1 MPSRQLK
8 IRDGRGRSG
17 HTARMTTAVRASS
30 ATLIGRHDELGA
42 VLELLGDLPEGQG
55 EVVMVSG
62 PAGIGKTRFVTAVA
76 DRLRANGVRVMTG
89 ACLDLGSGAPPY
101 VALIAAF
108 RSVDPPAVQLLDAL
122 TGAIDMRR
130 SKLFEMLRTT
140 LTALARRRPTVLVIE
155 DVHWLDA
162 ITRDALLYLSAMMRE
177 GRWGIVLTYRSDEVA
192 GRPIATT
199 FLDVVHRATAAHV
212 LLSELSEQEVA
223 AQVAGITGEEP
234 STEYVEHLHRR
245 TGGVPLFVE
254 EVVAAESS
262 GQTSVPDH
270 LRDLFLGRVG
280 RLHASAI
287 RAVEVVA
294 AHGEPCR
301 EQLVATVLGVDA
313 GEVATALDDAV
324 AAHVLRSDAR
334 GYQMRHE
341 LLREAVYEALPAS
354 RRRALHG
361 RIATALAATASPDV
375 MALARHWHEA
385 GDARRAARA
394 NLAAAAVAER
404 VHAPAEALV
413 YLDRVLAHLDALSA
427 EDEEAVTAGGRA
439 PLLSRAADAAYLSG
453 AFQRAVTLAEGA
465 LALTGDTGA
474 EAAVRWERL
483 GRYRWVARDGVGAE
497 HAYARAVTLLPADAP
512 TALRARVLSGYAWY
526 LAISDRLEQALE
538 WTRRARTVADESA
551 DPLERCR
558 ALLGWGNARLDTD
571 DGLVALQMARD
582 LAVAAD
588 APEELARA
596 YTALDRALRRHGR
609 VAEREGVLREGLTHA
624 AAHGLHGTF
633 TPVLIFL
640 LAEVL
645 LDLGRW
651 DEAERILESP
661 DPGGEGGMPALF
673 RHAYRARLAAG
684 RGRFEAVA
692 EASDRVTDLSTLLP
706 QQPVWRSIA
715 LCARAEMLLF
725 AGDPER
731 ALTAATEAAQL
742 TTDPLCH
749 AEAVAVRARAGAD
762 LADWARRV
770 GRDVILPDEELI
782 DASARMADL
791 DHARIRAWAT
801 TTRAELSRWNGRREP
816 QPWREAVAAWDA
828 AQDPYR
834 AGYCRWRL
842 AHALLATRSGRG
854 EAARELQMAHRVA
867 THLGAEPL
875 RVAIGD
881 EAAGAR
887 IRLDG
892 RADPSPTPDTVASQL
907 GLTPRELEV
916 LPLLAAGRTNS
927 EIAEI
932 LVISPRTVDVHVS
945 RLLSKLGATRR
956 TEAADIAHR
965 RGLLRD

>member
-1 MPSRQLK
+1 
-8 IRDGRGRSG
+8 
-17 HTARMTTAVRASS
+17 MTTTVRVSS
-30 ATLIGRHDELGA
+30 ATVVGRDDELGA

-62 PAGIGKTRFVTAVA
+62 PAGIGKTRFVTAAA
-76 DRLRANGVRVMTG
+76 DRLRADGVRVMTG

-108 RSVDPPAVQLLDAL
+108 RSVDPPAVQVLDAL

-140 LTALARRRPTVLVIE
+140 LAALARRRPTVLVIE

-162 ITRDALLYLSAMMRE
+162 ITRDALLYLQATMRE
-177 GRWGIVLTYRSDEVA
+177 GRWGMVLTYRDDEIA
-192 GRPIATT
+192 APPIAAA
-199 FLDVVHRATAAHV
+199 FLDVVHRDTAAHV
-212 LLSELSEQEVA
+212 LLDELSAQEVA
-223 AQVAGITGEEP
+223 TQVAGITGEEP
-234 STEYVEHLHRR
+234 SAAYVEHLHRR

-254 EVVAAESS
+254 EVLGAESS
-262 GQTSVPDH
+262 GLTGVPDH
-270 LRDLFLGRVG
+270 LRDLFLTRVR
-280 RLHASAI
+280 RLGTAAM

-294 AHGEPCR
+294 VHGEPCR
-301 EQLVATVLGVDA
+301 EQLVATVLRADL
-313 GEVATALDDAV
+313 GEVATALDGAV
-324 AAHVLRSDAR
+324 AAHVLHSDAH

-341 LLREAVYEALPAS
+341 LLREAVHDALPAS

-361 RIATALAATASPDV
+361 RIATALAATARPNV
-375 MALARHWHEA
+375 VALAHHCHEA
-385 GDARRAARA
+385 GDAARA
-394 NLAAAAVAER
+394 VHANLDAAAVAER
-404 VHAPAEALV
+404 VHAPAEVLV

-427 EDEEAVTAGGRA
+427 EDEDAMTAGGRA
-439 PLLSRAADAAYLSG
+439 PLLSRAAEAAYLSG
-453 AFQRAVTLAEGA
+453 AFQRAVALAEGA
-465 LALTGDTGA
+465 LALSRDTGA

-497 HAYARAVTLLPADAP
+497 LAYARAVALLPADAP
-512 TALRARVLSGYAWY
+512 AALRARVLSGYAWY
-526 LAISDRLEQALE
+526 LAIADRLEEALD
-538 WTRRARTVADESA
+538 WTQRARTVADESA

-588 APEELARA
+588 AAEELARA

-609 VAEREGVLREGLTHA
+609 VAEREVVLREGLTRA

-633 TPVLIFL
+633 TPVLTFL

-661 DPGGEGGMPALF
+661 GAAGEGGMPALF

-684 RGRFEAVA
+684 RGRSETVA
-692 EASDRVTDLSTLLP
+692 DARDRVTDLSTLLP

-715 LCARAEMLLF
+715 LCAQAEMVLF

-731 ALTAATEAAQL
+731 AIAPATEAGQL
-742 TTDPLCH
+742 TTDPLCQ
-749 AEAVAVRARAGAD
+749 AEALAVRARAGAD
-762 LADWARRV
+762 LADWARRD
-770 GRDVILPDEELI
+770 GREVILPDEELT

-791 DHARIRAWAT
+791 DHVRIRAWAT

-816 QPWREAVAAWDA
+816 QPWRKAVAAWAA

-834 AGYCRWRL
+834 AAYCRWRL

-854 EAARELQMAHRVA
+854 EAARELQMVHRVA
-867 THLGAEPL
+867 TQLGAEPL
-875 RVAIGD
+875 RVAVGD
-881 EAAGAR
+881 EAVSAR
-887 IRLDG
+887 IRLEG
-892 RADPSPTPDTVASQL
+892 RGGPSATPETVASQL

-916 LPLLAAGRTNS
+916 LPLLAAGRTNA

-945 RLLSKLGATRR
+945 RLLSKLGAIRR